1 MIVKGRILF
10 KYILECRDMVEY
22 FSSNVFLRGKVC
34 KMLNRI
40 FMVCSFGMLFL
51 FSSCIPESDFT
62 DDPEG
67 NFEALWSIMDER
79 YCFFDYKNIDWNEVH
94 QRYRSR
100 IAQNMTDEELFGVLA
115 DMLAELQDGH
125 VNLSLIHI

>member
-10 KYILECRDMVEY
+10 KYILECRDMAEY
-22 FSSNVFLRGKVC
+22 FSSNVFLRGKVY

-100 IAQNMTDEELFGVLA
+100 IAQNMTCLLYTSPSPRDA
-115 DMLAELQDGH
+115 
-125 VNLSLIHI
+125 